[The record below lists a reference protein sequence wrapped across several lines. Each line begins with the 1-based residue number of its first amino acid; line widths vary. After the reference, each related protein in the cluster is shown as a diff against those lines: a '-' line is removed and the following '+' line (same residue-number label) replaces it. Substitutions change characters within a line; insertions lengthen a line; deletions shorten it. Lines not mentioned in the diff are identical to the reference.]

1 MKKKLVSF
9 LFLFLVVVGIIGGI
23 GYALYHQA
31 YPIALGV
38 AVLTYMAWPK
48 IKEYFINLT
57 M

>member
-9 LFLFLVVVGIIGGI
+9 LFLCLAVVGIIGGI
-23 GYALYHQA
+23 GYAIYRQA

-38 AVLTYMAWPK
+38 AVLTYLAWPK
-48 IKEYFINLT
+48 IKECFINLT